1 MLQALLLPLAYQTK
15 YYDQLVDHFGFGTAT
30 FRHRYLY
37 NDTFWG
43 TKGPLQ
49 NGCRGPILFYTG
61 NEGPITSFYGSN
73 GFMTDVLAPEFGA
86 LLVFA
91 EERYYGTSQ
100 PQGTSGRF
108 DYLSTEMVLADY
120 AALIT
125 SLRKELDAQNCP
137 CIAFGGS
144 YGGTLTTLFRLKYP
158 HVVQG
163 GLAASAPLGYYSQ
176 SYWAERNVS
185 ATTWFSI
192 VQRTYDNA
200 GSGCYA
206 RLVAAVDRTN
216 ATVRAAGGPQ
226 RIQQAFGL
234 CKPPS
239 EPLDSFVYWL
249 TEALESIP
257 QVDYP
262 EANGGLPANPAAAAC
277 ALDWSSASSLSS
289 LATVVAWYYGV
300 GPAGCIEDA
309 TNDQVGGGT
318 PGDGPENRS
327 AWGYQSCT
335 ETLHAFSTT
344 AGAWRSY
351 EFNLPQLSDLCY
363 SYYGVRPRLDQI
375 EVWSGGYA
383 IAEKKLTSNL
393 IWSNGR
399 RDPWSGGGFLRQSD
413 ALPGGAVFVMEQTAH
428 HHDLRLPI
436 AADPPEL
443 TAVRAKEMEI
453 IRGWIVDAA
462 RG

>member
-1 MLQALLLPLAYQTK
+1 MPGWQLNVNVGHLDTTRRAQAFVHSPFGRSRSTGLPMLQALLLALAYQTK

-30 FRHRYLY
+30 FRHRFLY

-61 NEGPITSFYGSN
+61 NEGPITGFYGSN

-120 AALIT
+120 AALIS

-200 GSGCYA
+200 ASGCYA
-206 RLVAAVDRTN
+206 SLVAAVDLTN

-226 RIQQAFGL
+226 RIQQ
-234 CKPPS
+234 
-239 EPLDSFVYWL
+239 EP
-249 TEALESIP
+249 A
-257 QVDYP
+257 QH
-262 EANGGLPANPAAAAC
+262 
-277 ALDWSSASSLSS
+277 AS
-289 LATVVAWYYGV
+289 
-300 GPAGCIEDA
+300 
-309 TNDQVGGGT
+309 
-318 PGDGPENRS
+318 
-327 AWGYQSCT
+327 
-335 ETLHAFSTT
+335 
-344 AGAWRSY
+344 
-351 EFNLPQLSDLCY
+351 
-363 SYYGVRPRLDQI
+363 
-375 EVWSGGYA
+375 
-383 IAEKKLTSNL
+383 
-393 IWSNGR
+393 
-399 RDPWSGGGFLRQSD
+399 
-413 ALPGGAVFVMEQTAH
+413 AH
-428 HHDLRLPI
+428 HGAPLCRW
-436 AADPPEL
+436 AATDPADVW
-443 TAVRAKEMEI
+443 AVQ
-453 IRGWIVDAA
+453 AA
-462 RG
+462 L